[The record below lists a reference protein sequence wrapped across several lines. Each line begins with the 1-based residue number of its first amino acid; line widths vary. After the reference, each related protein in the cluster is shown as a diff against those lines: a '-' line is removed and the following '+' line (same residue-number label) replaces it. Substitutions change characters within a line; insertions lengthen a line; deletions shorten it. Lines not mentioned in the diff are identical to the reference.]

1 MTRTLGMLVYYQADL
16 PVCLAACGL
25 AVVVYIQEGRYL
37 YNDFALAQHSTAQHS
52 RISRWGR

>member
-1 MTRTLGMLVYYQADL
+1 MLVYYQADL